1 MCDQV
6 KHRLE
11 MGDYLSML
19 KNHSKIL
26 ESDINIYEDKLN
38 SINSKLSMPRSIF
51 KRDR

>member
-6 KHRLE
+6 KHRSKT
-11 MGDYLSML
+11 GDYLSAL

-26 ESDINIYEDKLN
+26 KSDINIYKGKLN